1 MGCRTKFLKI
11 NVDEDELEREETSL
25 EIEAGWLHDSIEM
38 LSVIELKEGEELILK
53 RKNGNME
60 TIAFFEDEYA
70 SLSEEVINEITYYAK
85 EIRDVGE
92 AEAAHIISSLK
103 EDCLE
108 IGKLVSDED
117 KKVAQMILLRRL
129 VAEG

>member
-38 LSVIELKEGEELILK
+38 LSVIELKEGEELLLK

-60 TIAFFEDEYA
+60 TIRKTNDY
-70 SLSEEVINEITYYAK
+70 
-85 EIRDVGE
+85 IRKDWKYGF
-92 AEAAHIISSLK
+92 
-103 EDCLE
+103 C
-108 IGKLVSDED
+108 
-117 KKVAQMILLRRL
+117 
-129 VAEG
+129 